1 MRKRRRLLAA
11 LICLALFL
19 APAACGEA
27 PSGPDGPTAPSADF
41 DGLWVGED
49 GSVLSI
55 SAAAGRYQL
64 QSAADRVGSGPY
76 TEVDGAQKLEFD
88 RFYYTLTAD
97 GADGLLLTQNGASDQ
112 AESLDGL
119 RFTRGGDA
127 ALDWWEPMALDG
139 VWEGENGALLTLDLY
154 MLAYT
159 AEDGGLSAAGTIA
172 DADDGRGI
180 YLALN
185 GRAYPILNAGRDS
198 LTLQFV
204 SGGLTAP
211 DGCFETVFHRRGS
224 ISRGDAAPG
233 SIAAELA
240 GFWYPDGD
248 AGAPYGLEID
258 GDGLWQYVTRSAGDP
273 EGTVTDHGHIVP
285 DPDAPDTRAWAVSEQ
300 APVHRIGLTPLDE
313 DTILL
318 GDSGGETLQ
327 RIPTN

>member
-1 MRKRRRLLAA
+1 MRLLAV
-11 LICLALFL
+11 LVCLALCL

-27 PSGPDGPTAPSADF
+27 PSGPDTPSEPSAEF
-41 DGLWVGED
+41 DGLWAGED

-55 SAAAGRYQL
+55 SAADGRYRL
-64 QSAADRVGSGPY
+64 QSAAGRIGSGPY
-76 TEVDGAQKLEFD
+76 TETDGAQKLEFD

-97 GADGLLLTQNGASDQ
+97 GEDGLLLTQNGASDQ

-127 ALDWWEPMALDG
+127 ALDWWEPMELDG
-139 VWEGENGALLTLDLY
+139 VWEGEDGTLLTLDLY
-154 MLAYT
+154 TLAYT
-159 AEDGGLSAAGTIA
+159 AEAGSLSAAGTIA

-185 GRAYPILNAGRDS
+185 GHAYPILSADCDS

-204 SGGLTAP
+204 SGDLTAP
-211 DGCFETVFHRRGS
+211 DGRFETTFHRKGS
-224 ISRGDAAPG
+224 IGRGDVVPG

-248 AGAPYGLEID
+248 AGAPYSLEID
-258 GDGLWQYVTRSAGDP
+258 EDDLWQSVIWSADAP

-285 DPDAPDTRAWAVSEQ
+285 DPDAPDARAWAVSDQ
-300 APVHRIGLTPLDE
+300 TPVHRIGLTPLDE
-313 DTILL
+313 DTLL
-318 GDSGGETLQ
+318 FGDSGGETLR
-327 RIPTN
+327 RIPTD